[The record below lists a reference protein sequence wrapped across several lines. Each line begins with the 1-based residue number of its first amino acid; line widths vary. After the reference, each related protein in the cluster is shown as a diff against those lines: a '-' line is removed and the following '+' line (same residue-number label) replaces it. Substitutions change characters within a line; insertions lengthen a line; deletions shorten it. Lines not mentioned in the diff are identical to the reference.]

1 MCLCLWL
8 CLFECEYARCLTLM
22 LIDSLLL
29 LFSFAVMPG
38 PAIYNLHL
46 STMTVDVGKHVMRI
60 CHTDYDQHTANDYCL
75 IVAFWSNGQAQDF
88 FWFQFKSTK
97 RKKNSASMR
106 IRERDRKKAPRS
118 SRQSFMTLFFCSW
131 KKRYQRE
138 ILTSHCGCLSIETG
152 RTVYQ
157 SDHYD
162 CCWSFFAL
170 KMIRYARIFR
180 WIFMFEIGNLEWQ
193 RVDFGHVCA
202 SVS

>member
-8 CLFECEYARCLTLM
+8 CLFECECARCLTLM

-97 RKKNSASMR
+97 RKKFSFNSN
-106 IRERDRKKAPRS
+106 
-118 SRQSFMTLFFCSW
+118 
-131 KKRYQRE
+131 QRE
-138 ILTSHCGCLSIETG
+138 TG
-152 RTVYQ
+152 KRHPAAAKV
-157 SDHYD
+157 SWH
-162 CCWSFFAL
+162 FFSVPAKKGINAKFWHL
-170 KMIRYARIFR
+170 IAA
-180 WIFMFEIGNLEWQ
+180 
-193 RVDFGHVCA
+193 A
-202 SVS
+202 SA